1 MTVKIPVSAIICE
14 FDPLHLG
21 HRLLLDA
28 ARASGSLV
36 CCVMSGNFTQR
47 AAPAI
52 LDKWARTRL
61 ALENGADLV
70 AELPLS
76 WACAGAERFAAG
88 GVALA
93 AALGAEELWFGSE
106 VADLQRL
113 TRLAETLRSPA
124 FSQALRQAQGTSQS
138 FAARRQQAAA
148 SLLGEDGAIL
158 SLPNANLGVEYIKAI
173 QNQGVS
179 LQPRPILRQGAG
191 HGQTE
196 DPSCQEDSPPVLSA
210 SRLRQLIRE
219 GGGLEG
225 LVPLSTARAVAQAR
239 AQGRC
244 PADLSYLERAILYQL
259 RTLPPQDFAA
269 LPDCGEG
276 LENRLYQASR
286 QAGSLGELYSLAKS
300 RQVSHA
306 RVRRLVLAAFLGLR
320 NPQPELPP
328 YLRLLGLG
336 PRGRDILR
344 QMPQRLPVVARP
356 KDLYELSGTAQGV
369 FQAEAAAGDIY
380 GLACPIPQPAGE
392 DFTQKLVKL
401 AEAPSTESE

>member
-1 MTVKIPVSAIICE
+1 MTAKIPVSAIICE

-52 LDKWARTRL
+52 LDKWTRTRL

-106 VADLQRL
+106 VPDLQRL
-113 TRLAETLRSPA
+113 TRLAEALRSPA
-124 FSQALRQAQGTSQS
+124 FSQALRQAQDAGLS

-191 HGQTE
+191 HGQTI
-196 DPSCQEDSPPVLSA
+196 DPSRPENSPPILSA
-210 SRLRQLIRE
+210 GRLRQLIRE
-219 GGGLEG
+219 GGDLEG
-225 LVPLSTARAVAQAR
+225 LVPPSTARAVAQAR
-239 AQGRC
+239 DQGRC
-244 PADLSYLERAILYQL
+244 PADLSYLERAILYKL
-259 RTLPPQDFAA
+259 RTLSPQDFAA

-276 LENRLYQASR
+276 LESRLYQASR
-286 QAGSLGELYSLAKS
+286 QAGSLGGLYSLAKS

-336 PRGRDILR
+336 PRGGDILR
-344 QMPQRLPVVARP
+344 QMPRRLPVVARP

-392 DFTQKLVKL
+392 DFTRMLVKL
-401 AEAPSTESE
+401 A